1 MFMPADGYPLA
12 PTLRG
17 FRRCLEWQPGVF
29 SSAAQPAGDSVS
41 SENLE
46 PIKVSEASTA
56 KLQEPRLQD
65 RRALLV
71 AGLRQHYTSETVND
85 IPALWRRLPFGKIP
99 TQLGHM
105 AYGVLFNHSD
115 DAGGFDYLAG
125 VEVSGVSMALAD
137 LTYVKVPAQK
147 YAIFCHRGHVSKLK
161 DTAAAIWHEWLPAS
175 HRNVSHPAAGAPQMI
190 EYYAEN
196 FDPETGLGD
205 IEVWL
210 PLDS

>member
-1 MFMPADGYPLA
+1 M
-12 PTLRG
+12 
-17 FRRCLEWQPGVF
+17 
-29 SSAAQPAGDSVS
+29 
-41 SENLE
+41 
-46 PIKVSEASTA
+46 SEASV

-105 AYGVLFNHSD
+105 AYGVLFTQSD
-115 DAGGFDYLAG
+115 AAGGFDYLAG
-125 VEVSGVSMALAD
+125 VEVSGVSMVLAD
-137 LTYVKVPAQK
+137 LTYVKIPAQK

-210 PLDS
+210 PLDTRSQGKFVLAQPCRQRDGLPLVQL

>member
-1 MFMPADGYPLA
+1 
-12 PTLRG
+12 
-17 FRRCLEWQPGVF
+17 
-29 SSAAQPAGDSVS
+29 
-41 SENLE
+41 
-46 PIKVSEASTA
+46 VSEASTV

-71 AGLRQHYTSETVND
+71 AGLRQHYTCETVND

-105 AYGVLFNHSD
+105 AYGVLFTRSD
-115 DAGGFDYLAG
+115 AAGGFDYLAG
-125 VEVSGVSMALAD
+125 VEVSGVSMVLAD
-137 LTYVKVPAQK
+137 LTYVRIPAQK
-147 YAIFCHRGHVSKLK
+147 YAIFCHRGHVSKLQ

-210 PLDS
+210 PLDT